1 MRLHEKGGKRHEMPT
16 HHNLETYLDEYI
28 AAAGIRDDGKSPLFR
43 SAVRR
48 GDALTVNP
56 MRQMLM
62 AKQHLDRAD
71 IGSGFEEVGSKAV
84 AQGMA
89 WEVSLKPVAFARDLA
104 TGFRAAQALGS
115 AWPGSTSSRQPE
127 RSLYPACSVHRERI
141 FAQSPDRRRTALRAD
156 HVDQSAQRGRNL
168 PVARIIQEEA
178 AERGRP
184 LLQHPD

>member
-1 MRLHEKGGKRHEMPT
+1 MPT

-115 AWPGSTSSRQPE
+115 AWPGSAHPRGSRRGACTRLVQSTAKGF
-127 RSLYPACSVHRERI
+127 SLNRQTDVEPP
-141 FAQSPDRRRTALRAD
+141 F
-156 HVDQSAQRGRNL
+156 
-168 PVARIIQEEA
+168 ARIMSIRARSA
-178 AERGRP
+178 AGTCRWLG
-184 LLQHPD
+184 